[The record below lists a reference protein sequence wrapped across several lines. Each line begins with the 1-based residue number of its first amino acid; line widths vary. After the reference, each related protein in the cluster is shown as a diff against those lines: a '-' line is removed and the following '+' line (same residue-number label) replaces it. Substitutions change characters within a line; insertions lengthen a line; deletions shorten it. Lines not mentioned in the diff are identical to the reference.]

1 MAMYGICELSLVPI
15 RKQPSDQS
23 EMINQLIFGDTII
36 IEDHEKQWYL
46 TKTVHDMYEGWIDK
60 KQIKIINE
68 SDFNSINNEDAVYL
82 SDVYGIAKNDNG
94 KSINLVLGTRLPNYR
109 DNTIS
114 ISGIN
119 YSIECNTKGNSHPVN
134 SNIIVETAIQYLGTP
149 YLWGGRSPFGIDC
162 SGLVQVVFGMFGI
175 HLKRDAH
182 LQAESGITINFINET
197 LPGDIAFFDNSEG
210 RITHVGII
218 IGNKQII
225 HASGE
230 VRIDNIDHQGIY
242 NEKDKKYTHNLR
254 IIKRLL

>member
-1 MAMYGICELSLVPI
+1 MTNYGICELSLVPV
-15 RKQPSDQS
+15 RKQPSEQS

-36 IEDHEKQWYL
+36 IEDNEKQWYL
-46 TKTVHDMYEGWIDK
+46 IKTVHDMYEGWIDK
-60 KQIKIINE
+60 KQIKIISESEFKSLSNE
-68 SDFNSINNEDAVYL
+68 VSFYL
-82 SDVYGIAKNDNG
+82 SDVYGIARNNSG

-109 DNTIS
+109 DNSIS

-119 YSIECNTKGNSHPVN
+119 YNIECNTIDNSRPVN
-134 SNIIVETAIQYLGTP
+134 SDIIVETAIQYLGAP

-162 SGLVQVVFGMFGI
+162 SGFVQVVFGMFGI

-182 LQAESGITINFINET
+182 LQAESGTTINFINET

-218 IGNKQII
+218 IGDKQII

-230 VRIDNIDHQGIY
+230 VRIDRIDHQGIY
-242 NEKDKKYTHNLR
+242 NEIDKKYTHNLR